1 MERIFRNIRIY
12 MFNGRLRSKLIVVF
26 SLIVVLIVILLS
38 YLSYRQSSLMNED
51 NFIVS
56 NQKIMKLVNQNL
68 DNYIS
73 KIDEF
78 SLYSSERCCF
88 HGRHYFK

>member
-1 MERIFRNIRIY
+1 MDVGNMEGREMRYTMERIFRL
-12 MFNGRLRSKLIVVF
+12 FNGRLRSKLIVVF

-56 NQKIMKLVNQNL
+56 NQKIMKLVNQNF
-68 DNYIS
+68 DN
-73 KIDEF
+73 
-78 SLYSSERCCF
+78 
-88 HGRHYFK
+88 